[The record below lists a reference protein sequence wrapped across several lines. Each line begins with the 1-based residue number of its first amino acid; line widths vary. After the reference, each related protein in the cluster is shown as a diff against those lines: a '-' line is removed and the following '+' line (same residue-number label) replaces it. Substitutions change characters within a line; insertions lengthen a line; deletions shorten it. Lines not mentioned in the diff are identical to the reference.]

1 MMADETMTAGS
12 EGGGAPQTM
21 GLMAR
26 VLGIFTSPAKTFAD
40 IQKKPAWFQPWL
52 VLVVCSL
59 IYTTSVGAK
68 IGWEHVQ
75 QSQMKFMSK
84 AQLEQFEKM
93 PADQQARQLSVGLVI
108 TKVLSYGFPVLG
120 LIGAFIAAGVY
131 MMLFNF
137 GAGAQL
143 RYMECLSIVIFSD
156 LPGIVRALLGT
167 LVVWMGV
174 DPESF
179 LIQMPIPSNPAWF
192 LNFDETPRFLYQLA
206 ASLDVI
212 KIWAIVVMAIGFSVF
227 TRKSRSTAMIL
238 SFLPWVLLVLI
249 GAALGSLRS

>member
-1 MMADETMTAGS
+1 MMTEETMAAGG
-12 EGGGAPQTM
+12 EGGTPPQTM
-21 GLMAR
+21 GTMAR

-40 IQKKPAWFQPWL
+40 IQKRPTWFQPWL
-52 VLVVCSL
+52 VLLACSL
-59 IYTTSVGAK
+59 IYTTSVGMK
-68 IGWEHVQ
+68 IGWEQVQ

-93 PADQQARQLSVGLVI
+93 PAEQQAQQLRIGLMI
-108 TKVLSYGFPVLG
+108 TKGISYGFPVLG
-120 LIGAFIAAGVY
+120 LMGAFIAAGAY

-156 LPGIVRALLGT
+156 LPGIVRALLGA
-167 LVVWMGV
+167 LVVWVGA
-174 DPESF
+174 DPEAF
-179 LIQMPIPSNPAWF
+179 LIQMPIPSSPAF
-192 LNFDETPRFLYQLA
+192 FMNFDETPRFLYQLA

-227 TRKSRSTAMIL
+227 TKKSRSTAMIL
-238 SFLPWVLLVLI
+238 SFLPWVLVVLI
-249 GAALGSLRS
+249 GAALGSLRG